1 MYKTITLCIYILT
14 VNYSYFTKMLKYCT
28 IICAWASGL
37 ILRNK
42 LYIDNIPKKK
52 YSIDNIHC
60 VVILHRTSM
69 LIGRRKFPNS
79 QIHVH
84 KETQQLRNTCWNYDK
99 MCLRRKEQQSN
110 HGGYPVPQN

>member
-1 MYKTITLCIYILT
+1 
-14 VNYSYFTKMLKYCT
+14 
-28 IICAWASGL
+28 
-37 ILRNK
+37 
-42 LYIDNIPKKK
+42 
-52 YSIDNIHC
+52 
-60 VVILHRTSM
+60 M
-69 LIGRRKFPNS
+69 LIGRRKFTNS